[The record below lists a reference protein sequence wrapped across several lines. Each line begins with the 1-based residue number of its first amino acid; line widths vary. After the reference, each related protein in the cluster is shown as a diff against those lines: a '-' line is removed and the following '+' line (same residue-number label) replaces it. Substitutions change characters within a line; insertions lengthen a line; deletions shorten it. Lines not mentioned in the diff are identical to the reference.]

1 MTDQTDEQDPA
12 VAAAAAQRKSI
23 ADALRVELHY
33 ATHKGFERP
42 AADVAGIRTQLAELG
57 EPLEDTAD
65 HAPRERATRGRRKSS
80 S

>member
-12 VAAAAAQRKSI
+12 VAAAAAQRKAI

-42 AADVAGIRTQLAELG
+42 AADVAGIRKQLG
-57 EPLEDTAD
+57 EPVEDTAD